1 MCKLNGAIIKEA
13 RRLGISHR
21 LDELDREYHYCKGR
35 KKPRDLVDLVEGA
48 VC

>member
-1 MCKLNGAIIKEA
+1 MCKLNECIRKEA
-13 RRLGISHR
+13 RKLGIEHR

-35 KKPRDLVDLVEGA
+35 RKPRDIVDLVEGA